1 MDMEQREKQIK
12 DIAEKFYLNE
22 EQPLSDDM
30 EKYRAFIRGAEWA
43 DKSPSDDMILRA
55 VALYAEATLM
65 WNKLKMDRMDYPEKW
80 VDSEGFKLD
89 YIKSHWND

>member
-1 MDMEQREKQIK
+1 MDIEQREKQIK

-43 DKSPSDDMILRA
+43 DKNPSDKLVKKII
-55 VALYAEATLM
+55 YLM
-65 WNKLKMDRMDYPEKW
+65 DKRGLTYGRK
-80 VDSEGFKLD
+80 
-89 YIKSHWND
+89 

>member
-1 MDMEQREKQIK
+1 MNKRHNELV

-43 DKSPSDDMILRA
+43 DKHPSDDMILRI
-55 VALYAEATLM
+55 VKLYAEATLA
-65 WNKLKMDRMDYPEKW
+65 WDRLKMNRMDYPEKW

-89 YIKSHWND
+89 YIKSHWE